1 MKNLEHYWRRHNA
14 LSVVLLPLSWLF
26 RVVVTL
32 RRRAYRMGWFKT
44 HRLAVPVIIVG
55 NITVGGTGKTPLVI
69 WLVEFLR
76 AQGYRPGVVTRGYG
90 GSARMP
96 RSVGSEGDTRAT
108 GDEAVLLARRC
119 ACPVMIGKDRVTA
132 ARALTVQCD
141 VIVSDDGLQHYGLGR
156 DIEIAVVDGVRRFG
170 NGLCLPAGPLREPI
184 ARLKEVDMVVMHGGA
199 TGQGEFS
206 MRLEPLGLRNLRD
219 ETSTRAPDD
228 FRGHTVHAV
237 AAIGHPQRFFDTL
250 RAQGLSIIEHPF
262 PDHHAFTPPD
272 LDFADDRPVLMTE
285 KDAVKCRGFAQPD
298 YWYLPVQAKLD
309 AAFDARLMQLL
320 KERTHGQKTA

>member
-1 MKNLEHYWRRHNA
+1 MKSLEHYWWRHNA

-26 RVVVTL
+26 RVAVTL
-32 RRRAYRMGWFKT
+32 RRSAYRAGWFRT

-90 GSARMP
+90 GSARIP
-96 RSVGSEGDTRAT
+96 RSVGPESDTRET

-119 ACPVMIGKDRVTA
+119 ACPVMIGKERVAA

-141 VIVSDDGLQHYGLGR
+141 VIVSDDGLQHYRLGR
-156 DIEIAVVDGVRRFG
+156 DIEIAVVDGARRFG

-199 TGQGEFS
+199 AGQGEFS
-206 MRLEPLGLRNLRD
+206 MRLEPLSLRNLRD
-219 ETSTRAPDD
+219 ETSTRALDD
-228 FRGHTVHAV
+228 FIGHTVHAV

-272 LDFADDRPVLMTE
+272 LDFADDRPLLMTE
-285 KDAVKCRGFAQPD
+285 KDAVKCQGFAKPD
-298 YWYLPVQAKLD
+298 YWCLPVQAKLD
-309 AAFDARLMQLL
+309 AAFGARLMQLL
-320 KERTHGQKTA
+320 KERDHGQKTA